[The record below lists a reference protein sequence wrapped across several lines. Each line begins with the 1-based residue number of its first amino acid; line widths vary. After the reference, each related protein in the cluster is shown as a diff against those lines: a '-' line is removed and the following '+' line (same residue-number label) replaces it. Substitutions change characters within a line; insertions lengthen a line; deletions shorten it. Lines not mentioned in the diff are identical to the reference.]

1 MAFFAPLLLAAEHGE
16 SKDLTWFIQQMDRP
30 GQVIVA
36 LLVIAS
42 FWGWAV
48 MIGKWLDVS
57 STRKRNLGYELRL
70 RNVATI
76 LSLESVRSPNLC
88 PYEYLAFEAVQA
100 FKKHRSRIRTA
111 EDIALCMGHV
121 ENAIQRGIAR
131 NVQKYEEKMIFLS
144 SLVSGGPFLGLLGT
158 VWGVML
164 TFGSLTEKAS
174 IAQLAPGVSGA
185 LVATTFGLLV
195 AIPATFG
202 YNFLLSH
209 TKVMTTELENFA
221 SSLADRIELEL
232 QESARRN
239 RERSSGRASESRDAL
254 YPDEGDDLLPPPS
267 YEAPRASQ
275 PAAYEAPAPT
285 RRPAS
290 YDEPRSQSRAPFEP
304 IRQPIPGSPAARPQR
319 TVPSSS
325 DFGPDS
331 AHFEEDSGAPRRD
344 TPPADRNRLREARD
358 WDEVR

>member
-1 MAFFAPLLLAAEHGE
+1 MALLSVLPLAAAHAGTPDM
-16 SKDLTWFIQQMDRP
+16 SYFYDNMDFP
-30 GQVIVA
+30 GRVIVGI
-36 LLVIAS
+36 LIVCS
-42 FWGWAV
+42 FIGWGA
-48 MIGKWLDVS
+48 MIGKYLDVS
-57 STRKRNLGYELRL
+57 AMRKRNLGYELRL
-70 RNVATI
+70 RKVAAI
-76 LSLESVRSPNLC
+76 LSLESVTSTNLA
-88 PYEYLAFEAVQA
+88 PYEYLTFEATQA
-100 FKKHRSRIRTA
+100 FKKHRGRIRSA

-131 NVQKYEEKMIFLS
+131 NVQKYEEKMILLS

-202 YNFLLSH
+202 YNYLLSH

-232 QESARRN
+232 QEAARRS
-239 RERSSGRASESRDAL
+239 RERASRSAAEPVERPFSDECDTPRDEPLFDSPRSS
-254 YPDEGDDLLPPPS
+254 
-267 YEAPRASQ
+267 APR
-275 PAAYEAPAPT
+275 PH
-285 RRPAS
+285 
-290 YDEPRSQSRAPFEP
+290 SRAPFPRDDEP
-304 IRQPIPGSPAARPQR
+304 APRPAP
-319 TVPSSS
+319 TSD

-331 AHFEEDSGAPRRD
+331 SGFDDGFGSPPRRD
-344 TPPADRNRLREARD
+344 GAPAARPATRLREARS
-358 WDEVR
+358 WDEVE